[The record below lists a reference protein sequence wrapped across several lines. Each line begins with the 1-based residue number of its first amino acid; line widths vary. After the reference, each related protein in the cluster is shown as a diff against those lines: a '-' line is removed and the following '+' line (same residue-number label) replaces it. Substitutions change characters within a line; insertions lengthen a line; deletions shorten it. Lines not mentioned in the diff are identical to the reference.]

1 MQRMR
6 HFPAYL
12 CLMLSLA
19 AAASCGTSRKA
30 ARQSAA
36 PVILP
41 LVDSSDIAASRER
54 AKAVLDSID
63 RVRGNAAVKEKEP
76 EAAKTAAAQKAPGPE
91 DTARELIAYARSFT
105 GTPYKLGA
113 RGPSAF
119 DCSSYTSYVYA
130 HFGYSITPYSQ
141 AQFRE
146 GREVP
151 SYGELQCGDLVFFGK
166 RAGVRDIGHVGI
178 VVFVDEERGSFRFIH
193 ASVSKGV
200 VEEDANNP
208 YFQIRYIGARRF
220 LPDIER

>member
-1 MQRMR
+1 MQKMR

-12 CLMLSLA
+12 FLLLSLF

-30 ARQSAA
+30 ARGNTA

-41 LVDSSDIAASRER
+41 LVDSTEIAASRER
-54 AKAVLDSID
+54 ARAVLDSID
-63 RVRGNAAVKEKEP
+63 RVRGNVPAREQSPKADTQPQKKESGTRDL
-76 EAAKTAAAQKAPGPE
+76 AG
-91 DTARELIAYARSFT
+91 ELIAYARSFT

-113 RGPSAF
+113 RGPAAF
-119 DCSSYTSYVYA
+119 DCSGYTSYVFA

-146 GREVP
+146 GREVA
-151 SYGELQCGDLVFFGK
+151 SYGELQEGDLVFFGK

-193 ASVSKGV
+193 ASVSRGV